1 MKVIML
7 KTIEKVGNQGDVV
20 NVKRGYARNYLVPRG
35 FALYATPANLKNL
48 NAIKNKL
55 ADEEQKLTEEL
66 KNLAEK
72 IDSTKLVFMRK
83 VDEHVLCSV
92 PYPSWILSVAWK
104 NRELIFRKMTWKWT
118 NISKNWANFR
128 CLFICGKILCAR
140 LIFLLSRNNNK
151 AGRFLCPIYGL
162 RLNK

>member
-35 FALYATPANLKNL
+35 FAFYATPANLKNL
-48 NAIKNKL
+48 NTIKNKL

-83 VDEHVLCSV
+83 VDEHGTMFGSV
-92 PYPSWILSVAWK
+92 SELDIIRSLEEQGINIQK
-104 NRELIFRKMTWKWT
+104 NDLEMDKHFKELGEFQVPIHLRKDIVCTL
-118 NISKNWANFR
+118 NIS
-128 CLFICGKILCAR
+128 IEQEQ
-140 LIFLLSRNNNK
+140 
-151 AGRFLCPIYGL
+151 
-162 RLNK
+162 

>member
-48 NAIKNKL
+48 NTIKNKL

-66 KNLAEK
+66 KNLA
-72 IDSTKLVFMRK
+72 
-83 VDEHVLCSV
+83 
-92 PYPSWILSVAWK
+92 
-104 NRELIFRKMTWKWT
+104 
-118 NISKNWANFR
+118 
-128 CLFICGKILCAR
+128 
-140 LIFLLSRNNNK
+140 
-151 AGRFLCPIYGL
+151 
-162 RLNK
+162 